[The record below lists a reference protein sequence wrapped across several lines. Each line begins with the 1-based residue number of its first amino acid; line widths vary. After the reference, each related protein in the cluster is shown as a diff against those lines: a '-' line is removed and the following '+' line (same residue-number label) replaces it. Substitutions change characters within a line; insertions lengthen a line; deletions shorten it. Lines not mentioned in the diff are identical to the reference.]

1 MPKIK
6 YGVLHF
12 SAYNLS
18 MTPIPL
24 ELLRSYRAD
33 TFHYRPGH
41 RLASQEEAVAYVNQ
55 RGFVYFWPIRGILLP
70 SLWGAVAGDRPVADA
85 HDDPGHV
92 TWGWKD
98 SLLGSRQWYY
108 AKVLRKKATMI
119 AMEIAPYFYALSENY
134 GSPEDDYLTLYEQ
147 GRMTLEAKSV
157 YQAILDNGPLDTIAL
172 RKAARLSSPDSE
184 SRFNKALS
192 DLQTGF
198 LVVPVAV
205 TQAGAWHYAF
215 AYDIVARHYPEIP
228 EQARYIGE
236 LDARRKLVELYFRSV
251 GAAQLRDVVM
261 LFGWRPPEAEAAVQY
276 WVGSATLRSGQKIES
291 QPGEWIV
298 LRDLLS
304 ENGD

>member
-1 MPKIK
+1 
-6 YGVLHF
+6 
-12 SAYNLS
+12 
-18 MTPIPL
+18 MTPIPFDL
-24 ELLRSYRAD
+24 IRSHRAD
-33 TFHYRPGH
+33 TFRIRPGQH
-41 RLASQEEAVAYVNQ
+41 LASQDEAVAYVNL

-70 SLWGAVAGDRPVADA
+70 SLWVAVAGDRPVADA

-98 SLLGSRQWYY
+98 SLLGSREWYY
-108 AKVLRKKATMI
+108 AKVLRKRATMI
-119 AMEIAPYFYALSENY
+119 AVGIAPYFYALTENY
-134 GSPEDDYLTLYEQ
+134 GSPEDDHITLYEQ

-157 YQAILDNGPLDTIAL
+157 YQAILDNGPLDTVAL
-172 RKAARLSSPDSE
+172 RKAARLSSPESE
-184 SRFNKALS
+184 ARFNKALA
-192 DLQTGF
+192 DLQSGF

-228 EQARYIGE
+228 EQARFIGE

-261 LFGWRPPEAEAAVQY
+261 LFGWRPGDAEAAIQY
-276 WVGSATLRSGQKIES
+276 WAKSGALRPGQAIES

-298 LRDLLS
+298 LRELLL
-304 ENGD
+304 EMDE